1 MIKDNMNNSTINQ
14 VVLMC
19 IRCMYRFLSWYNG
32 IEMIDSIIIGV
43 WVLSWM
49 IVVMDHVSSCIC
61 VIDSTNDIVC

>member
-1 MIKDNMNNSTINQ
+1 
-14 VVLMC
+14 MC

-32 IEMIDSIIIGV
+32 LEMIDSMIIGV